1 VDGVKSALIINGQGG
16 TDNLTLEDQS
26 DATGDRATIAG
37 STVGAAKGD
46 TFFSAPGFLVYF
58 GMSTLRIDG
67 GFGGN
72 LFNVLQTAP
81 GTVTSINS
89 GQGNDTVQVGGG
101 IQTLGDTSGGVVDG
115 IRSPLIVNGQDG
127 TNYLTVNDFN
137 GSGSKQVT
145 VTGFQVGAAS
155 GDNFSVLPTAASR
168 IWPSDLDTQRRHR
181 RQFHPD

>member
-1 VDGVKSALIINGQGG
+1 
-16 TDNLTLEDQS
+16 
-26 DATGDRATIAG
+26 
-37 STVGAAKGD
+37 
-46 TFFSAPGFLVYF
+46 
-58 GMSTLRIDG
+58 MSTLRIDG

-155 GDNFSVLPTAASR
+155 GDNFFGAPTAASR
-168 IWPSDLDTQRRHR
+168 IWPSR
-181 RQFHPD
+181 P